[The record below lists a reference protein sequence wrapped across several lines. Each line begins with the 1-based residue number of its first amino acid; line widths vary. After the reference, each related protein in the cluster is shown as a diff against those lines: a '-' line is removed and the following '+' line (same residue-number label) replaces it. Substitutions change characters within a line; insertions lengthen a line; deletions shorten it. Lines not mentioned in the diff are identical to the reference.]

1 MRHLKPYEKRSAVA
15 SAMLTL
21 TSGMV
26 LAQTQDASSMLTTA
40 SSTLKTSASPLLNL
54 VSIIIGMVGVVMLVT
69 TFIKYAKGE
78 PTSADAF
85 LKHGGGLVIV
95 FVLLQL
101 IRLIF
106 LT

>member
-1 MRHLKPYEKRSAVA
+1 MKHLKPYVKRSAVS

-21 TSGMV
+21 MSGMV
-26 LAQTQDASSMLTTA
+26 MAQTQDASSMLTTA
-40 SSTLKTSASPLLNL
+40 SSTIKTAANPLINL
-54 VSIIIGMVGVVMLVT
+54 VSIIIGMVGVIMLVP
-69 TFIKYAKGE
+69 TFVKYAKGE

-85 LKHGGGLVIV
+85 LKHGGGLVIA

>member
-1 MRHLKPYEKRSAVA
+1 MKKIPAYMKRSAVA

-21 TSGMV
+21 MTGMV
-26 LAQTQDASSMLTTA
+26 YAQTQDASSMLTQA
-40 SSTLKTSASPLLNL
+40 SSTIKSAASPLLNL
-54 VSIIIGMVGVVMLVT
+54 VSIIIGMVGVIMLVP
-69 TFIKYAKGE
+69 TFVKYAKGE

-85 LKHGGGLVIV
+85 LKHGGGLVIA

-106 LT
+106 LS

>member
-1 MRHLKPYEKRSAVA
+1 MKHLKPYERRSLAASAVL
-15 SAMLTL
+15 SL

-40 SSTLKTSASPLLNL
+40 GTTLKTSAGPLLNL
-54 VSIIIGMVGVVMLVT
+54 VSIIIGMVGVVMLVP

-106 LT
+106 LS

>member
-1 MRHLKPYEKRSAVA
+1 MSNFNSSARRVAAALSALIVPLVA
-15 SAMLTL
+15 SAQ
-21 TSGMV
+21 S
-26 LAQTQDASSMLTTA
+26 QDAGSMLTQA
-40 SSTLKTSASPLLNL
+40 SSTLKTYASPLLSV
-54 VSIIIGMVGVVMLVT
+54 VSVILGLVGVIMLVP
-69 TFIKYAKGE
+69 TFVKYAKGE

>member
-1 MRHLKPYEKRSAVA
+1 MKHLQPYARRSAVA

-21 TSGMV
+21 TSAMV
-26 LAQTQDASSMLTTA
+26 LAQTQDAASMLTTA
-40 SSTLKTSASPLLNL
+40 GSTLKTSASPLLNL
-54 VSIIIGMVGVVMLVT
+54 VSIIVGMVGVVMLVP
-69 TFIKYAKGE
+69 TFVKYAKGE

-101 IRLIF
+101 IRLVF
-106 LT
+106 LS

>member
-40 SSTLKTSASPLLNL
+40 SSTLLNL
-54 VSIIIGMVGVVMLVT
+54 VSIIIGMVGVVMLVP

-78 PTSADAF
+78 PSSSTAA
-85 LKHGGGLVIV
+85 VW
-95 FVLLQL
+95 
-101 IRLIF
+101 
-106 LT
+106 

>member
-1 MRHLKPYEKRSAVA
+1 MKHIKPLVRRSAAA
-15 SAMLTL
+15 SALLTL
-21 TSGMV
+21 SAGMA
-26 LAQTQDASSMLTTA
+26 LAQNQDASSMLTQA
-40 SSTLKTSASPLLNL
+40 SSTIKTAASPLLNL
-54 VSIIIGMVGVVMLVT
+54 VSIIIGMVGVIMLVP
-69 TFIKYAKGE
+69 TFVKYAKGE

-85 LKHGGGLVIV
+85 LKHGGGLVIA

>member
-1 MRHLKPYEKRSAVA
+1 MKHIPSYVKRSAVA

-21 TSGMV
+21 SAGMV

-40 SSTLKTSASPLLNL
+40 SSTLKTSASPLINL
-54 VSIIIGMVGVVMLVT
+54 VSIIIGMVGVIMLVP
-69 TFIKYAKGE
+69 TFVKYAKGE

-106 LT
+106 LS